1 MAEGDKAPT
10 AQPMQ
15 VQPQDPQQP
24 AQQPAALSSVPL
36 RTNAVAEIIAHDH
49 LKGML
54 NKTANKG
61 VYKPY
66 ISKMVPR
73 ANHSPFGD
81 FPKEFL
87 LKKTK
92 EEDFSI
98 DVFEKSQ
105 AASASS
111 I

>member
-1 MAEGDKAPT
+1 MAEADKAPE
-10 AQPMQ
+10 AQQ
-15 VQPQDPQQP
+15 LQPQDPQP
-24 AQQPAALSSVPL
+24 LAQQPAALSSIPL
-36 RTNAVAEIIAHDH
+36 RTNAVAEIIAGDH

-61 VYKPY
+61 VYKPF
-66 ISKMVPR
+66 ISKFVPR

-87 LKKTK
+87 KQKSK
-92 EEDFSI
+92 QEDFSI
-98 DVFEKSQ
+98 DIYEKSQ